1 MAHGAAVEATVAEAM
16 LVDPTLAGVDI
27 TVREMRAFLADGHV
41 HCGLIV
47 DGGRLAAVVVRA
59 DLEGAPGEA
68 LAMRYGT
75 CEARTVL
82 ASNRAEEVRA
92 RMVAGGIRRLAV
104 VDEDQRLLG
113 LLCLKSTGR
122 GFCSPADVAARAADG
137 QVPYDVVVL
146 AGGRAR
152 RMGGIDK
159 TALVVGDRPVLEHV
173 LTGLGDAGEVI
184 VVGPE
189 VGGGPVAAVAAG
201 LERATSEVVVVL
213 AGDMPFVAGAVR
225 SLIDALVRAPQT
237 EAAVLLSAGRRQYLA
252 AAWRTAALTARLH
265 SLAAPPA
272 GSAMRSL
279 YVGEIVE
286 VADTGGWG
294 MDVDTPDDLHR
305 VRTRASG

>member
-1 MAHGAAVEATVAEAM
+1 M
-16 LVDPTLAGVDI
+16 LVDPAIAGVDT

-47 DGGRLAAVVVRA
+47 DGDRLAAVVVRE
-59 DLEGAPGEA
+59 DLEAASGDA

-75 CEARTVL
+75 CEARTIL

-92 RMVAGGIRRLAV
+92 RMVADGIRRLAV

-122 GFCSPADVAARAADG
+122 GFCSPADVAARAADR
-137 QVPYDVVVL
+137 QLSYDAVVL

-159 TALVVGDRPVLEHV
+159 TALIVDDRPVLEHV
-173 LTGLGDAGEVI
+173 LAGLGDAGEVA

-189 VGGGPVAAVAAG
+189 VDGGPVAAVAAG
-201 LERATSEVVVVL
+201 LERVTSEVVVVL
-213 AGDMPFVAGAVR
+213 AGDMPFVAGAVPF
-225 SLIDALVRAPQT
+225 LVDALIRTPQA
-237 EAAVLLSAGRRQYLA
+237 EVAVLVSAGRRQYLA

-286 VADTGGWG
+286 VADTSGWG
-294 MDVDTPDDLHR
+294 IDVDTPDDLRR
-305 VRTRASG
+305 VRTRVR

>member
-1 MAHGAAVEATVAEAM
+1 VAHGAAVEATVAEAM
-16 LVDPTLAGVDI
+16 LVDPAIAGVDT

-47 DGGRLAAVVVRA
+47 DGDRLAAVVVRE
-59 DLEGAPGEA
+59 DLEGASGDA

-75 CEARTVL
+75 CEARTIL

-92 RMVAGGIRRLAV
+92 RMVADGIRRLAV

-122 GFCSPADVAARAADG
+122 GFCSPADVAARAADR
-137 QVPYDVVVL
+137 QLSYDAVVL

-159 TALVVGDRPVLEHV
+159 TALIVDDRPVLEHV
-173 LTGLGDAGEVI
+173 LAGLGDAGEVT

-189 VGGGPVAAVAAG
+189 VDGGPVAAVAAG
-201 LERATSEVVVVL
+201 LERVTSEVVVVL
-213 AGDMPFVAGAVR
+213 AGDMPFVAGAVPF
-225 SLIDALVRAPQT
+225 LVDALIRTPQV
-237 EAAVLLSAGRRQYLA
+237 EVAVLVSAGRRQYLA

-265 SLAAPPA
+265 SLGAPPA

-294 MDVDTPDDLHR
+294 IDVDTPDDLRR
-305 VRTRASG
+305 VRTRVR